1 MYVRHGILLYVMDAI
16 QVRIQ
21 RVLTS
26 VLLAA
31 LRAYDEGVLAAKMHV
46 FDMPLEAHFVE
57 VFVAMRTTFTGASLL
72 ITRPTRTIGCRTAV
86 IGLRRRRRRRRI

>member
-46 FDMPLEAHFVE
+46 FDMPLKAHFVE

-72 ITRPTRTIGCRTAV
+72 ITRPAPVIRRRTTPV
-86 IGLRRRRRRRRI
+86 DVVGLRRLRR

>member
-1 MYVRHGILLYVMDAI
+1 M
-16 QVRIQ
+16 RIQ

-72 ITRPTRTIGCRTAV
+72 ITRPAAAIRRRTPAPTAV
-86 IGLRRRRRRRRI
+86 VGLWRRRR